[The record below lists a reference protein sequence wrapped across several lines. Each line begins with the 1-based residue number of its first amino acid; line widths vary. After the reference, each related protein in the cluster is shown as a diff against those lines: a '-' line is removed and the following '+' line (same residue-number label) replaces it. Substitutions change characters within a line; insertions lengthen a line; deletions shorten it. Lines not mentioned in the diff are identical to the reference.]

1 VTETTNIYFL
11 GKVRKVPVRIYCNG
25 KWIANSTEYDKH
37 YHIVKRGEDEYGLRD
52 DGTRYLVT
60 YDDELRLRE

>member
-1 VTETTNIYFL
+1 M
-11 GKVRKVPVRIYCNG
+11 GKPRRVPARIYCNG
-25 KWIANSTEYDKH
+25 KWISDSTEYDKH

-60 YDDELRLRE
+60 YDDELRLRG